1 MESYFS
7 RTYHCIS
14 TKSKNEYIKA
24 TENITGTNKKREKKE
39 RARQGEKKNKAEE
52 ENGKQ
57 LKEWT
62 ILPRTLKGKS
72 KGVALI
78 SPSN

>member
-1 MESYFS
+1 MPS
-7 RTYHCIS
+7 R
-14 TKSKNEYIKA
+14 A
-24 TENITGTNKKREKKE
+24 E
-39 RARQGEKKNKAEE
+39 RARQGKKENKAEE

-62 ILPRTLKGKS
+62 ILPRTLKGKKS

-78 SPSN
+78 SP

>member
-39 RARQGEKKNKAEE
+39 RARQGENKGEE
-52 ENGKQ
+52 EVG
-57 LKEWT
+57 
-62 ILPRTLKGKS
+62 GGGVVKS
-72 KGVALI
+72 RREDLI
-78 SPSN
+78 GREI